1 MDNSVKIKWKEKF
14 FYGLGDFS
22 ANILLAAFSFYLLF
36 FMVSIGGL
44 KPALAS
50 LVFLVAKIW
59 DAITDVWMGRI
70 SDNTKSKFGKR
81 RVYMIFGAV
90 PFGMMF
96 IILWLCP
103 FSVETSQFVKL
114 IYYLI
119 AYCLF
124 NTTYTV
130 VYVPYNALTASI
142 TDDYDERSSLT
153 TVRIVLAN
161 VGLILG
167 AALFGLF
174 AGDNTVFSEIFVDA
188 GYDRFEAVKNSYLV
202 SSAIF
207 GLLAGVTMLISGLAV
222 KEKYTGSE
230 EKNPYGLFKT
240 LSQFLKMKEFRYTTA
255 YYLTSMLG
263 FDILLA
269 LFMFYIQDSLGYAP
283 DGILSTTFI
292 AIPLLVAMVT
302 SVAWDRLSAKFEKH
316 RVYLFSVIL
325 TSIGLIIALLVPSFK
340 GEMYQSATASM
351 GELLSSGTSI
361 ALLLAVFVVGCGMSG
376 IQILPYASI
385 PDIVEL
391 DEYTYG
397 VRREGAYYG
406 VQSFVYKLSN
416 GVALALVSLLLQLF
430 GYRETPFLD
439 GVTGEIVYAYV
450 QSQTA
455 QDAIRVIFC
464 TLPIVIFVIS
474 IICAFKA
481 NMGRDRFNAIKEE
494 LAKRQSINNPGGTSG

>member
-1 MDNSVKIKWKEKF
+1 MNDNVRLTWKEKF
-14 FYGLGDFS
+14 FYGLGDLS
-22 ANILLAAFSFYLLF
+22 ANILLAIFSFYLLF
-36 FMVSIGGL
+36 FMVSIVGL

-90 PFGMMF
+90 PFGLMF

-103 FSVETSQFVKL
+103 FSVETSQFVKFV
-114 IYYLI
+114 YYLM

-124 NTTYTV
+124 NTTYTI
-130 VYVPYNALTASI
+130 VYVPYNSLTANI
-142 TDDYDERSSLT
+142 TDDYDQRSSLT

-161 VGLILG
+161 VGMILG
-167 AALFGLF
+167 TALFGLF
-174 AGDNTVFSEIFVDA
+174 AGDNTVFSNMFINA
-188 GYDRFEAVKNSYLV
+188 GCTRFEAIKNSYLL

-207 GLLAGVTMLISGLAV
+207 GLLASVTMLISGLNV
-222 KEKYTGSE
+222 KERYTGSE
-230 EKNPYGLFKT
+230 EKKPYGLFRT
-240 LSQFLKMKEFRYTTA
+240 LSQFIKMKEFRYTTA

-283 DGILSTTFI
+283 DGILSMIFI
-292 AIPLLVAMVT
+292 AIPLLVAMAT
-302 SVAWDRLSAKFEKH
+302 SVVWDKLSAKFEKH

-340 GEMYQSATASM
+340 GEMYQSVSASM
-351 GELLSSGTSI
+351 GELLSSRTSI
-361 ALLLAVFVVGCGMSG
+361 ILTLAVFVVGCGMSG

-397 VRREGAYYG
+397 IRREGAYYG
-406 VQSFVYKLSN
+406 VQSFIYKLSN

-430 GYRETPFLD
+430 QYKETPFLD
-439 GVTGEIVYAYV
+439 EGTGEVVYSFV

-455 QDAIRVIFC
+455 QDAVRIIFC
-464 TLPIVIFVIS
+464 VLPIAIFVIS
-474 IICAFKA
+474 IMCAFKA
-481 NMGRDRFNAIKEE
+481 NMGRNRFNLIKEE
-494 LAKRQSINNPGGTSG
+494 LAKRR

>member
-1 MDNSVKIKWKEKF
+1 
-14 FYGLGDFS
+14 
-22 ANILLAAFSFYLLF
+22 
-36 FMVSIGGL
+36 
-44 KPALAS
+44 
-50 LVFLVAKIW
+50 
-59 DAITDVWMGRI
+59 
-70 SDNTKSKFGKR
+70 
-81 RVYMIFGAV
+81 MIFGAI

-103 FSVETSQFVKL
+103 FSVETSQFVKF

-119 AYCLF
+119 VYCLF

-130 VYVPYNALTASI
+130 VYVPYNALTANI
-142 TDDYDERSSLT
+142 TDDYDQRSSLT
-153 TVRIVLAN
+153 TARIILAN
-161 VGLILG
+161 VGFILG

-188 GYDRFEAVKNSYLV
+188 GYDRFEAIKNSYLV

-222 KEKYTGSE
+222 KERYTGSE
-230 EKNPYGLFKT
+230 EKNPYGMLKT
-240 LSQFLKMKEFRYTTA
+240 LSQFIQMKEFRYTTA

-269 LFMFYIQDSLGYAP
+269 LFMFYIQDTLGYAP
-283 DGILSTTFI
+283 DGILSTTFV
-292 AIPLLVAMVT
+292 AIPLLVAIVT
-302 SVAWDRLSAKFEKH
+302 SVAWDKLSAKFEKH
-316 RVYLFSVIL
+316 RVYSISVIL
-325 TSIGLIIALLVPSFK
+325 TSIGLIIALLIPSFK
-340 GEMYQSATASM
+340 GEMYQSVTAST

-361 ALLLAVFVVGCGMSG
+361 ALLFALFIVGCGMSG

-430 GYRETPFLD
+430 GYKETPFLD
-439 GVTGEIVYAYV
+439 EATGKVVYSYV

-464 TLPIVIFVIS
+464 TLPMVIFAVS

-494 LAKRQSINNPGGTSG
+494 LAKKQKEKLFDCAMKKLG

>member
-1 MDNSVKIKWKEKF
+1 MDDNVKISRKVKF
-14 FYGLGDFS
+14 FYGMGDLS

-50 LVFLVAKIW
+50 LVFLVAKFW

-90 PFGMMF
+90 PFGLMF

-103 FSVETSQFVKL
+103 FSVETSQFVKF
-114 IYYLI
+114 IYYLM

-124 NTTYTV
+124 NTTYTI
-130 VYVPYNALTASI
+130 VYVPYNSLTANI
-142 TDDYDERSSLT
+142 TDDYDQRSSQT
-153 TVRIVLAN
+153 TARIVLAN

-174 AGDNTVFSEIFVDA
+174 AGDNTVFSDLFVDA
-188 GYDRFEAVKNSYLV
+188 GYSRFEAIKNSYLV

-207 GLLAGVTMLISGLAV
+207 GLLASVTMLISGLNV
-222 KEKYTGSE
+222 KERYTGSE
-230 EKNPYGLFKT
+230 EKNPYGLFRT
-240 LSQFLKMKEFRYTTA
+240 LSQFIKMKEFRYTTA

-283 DGILSTTFI
+283 DGILSMAFV

-302 SVAWDRLSAKFEKH
+302 SVVWDKLSAKFEKH
-316 RVYLFSVIL
+316 RVYLLSVTI

-340 GEMYQSATASM
+340 GEMYQSSSASM
-351 GELLSSGTSI
+351 SDLLSSGTSI
-361 ALLLAVFVVGCGMSG
+361 FLTLAVFVVGCGMSG

-397 VRREGAYYG
+397 IRREGAYYG
-406 VQSFVYKLSN
+406 VQSFIYKLSN
-416 GVALALVSLLLQLF
+416 GIALALVSLLLQLF
-430 GYRETPFLD
+430 QYKETPFLD
-439 GVTGEIVYAYV
+439 EKTGEVVYSFV

-455 QDAIRVIFC
+455 QDAVRIIFC
-464 TLPIVIFVIS
+464 ALPVAIFVIS
-474 IICAFKA
+474 IICAYKA
-481 NMGRDRFNAIKEE
+481 NMGRNRFNAIKKE
-494 LAKRQSINNPGGTSG
+494 LAKRR